1 MFDVDREILDKIS
14 VWVQLPTLQLEFWNL
29 PSLKY
34 LGDSLGVFLKVDL
47 SFIKTHR
54 KYVARNLVSMNI

>member
-1 MFDVDREILDKIS
+1 MFDADREILDKIP
-14 VWVQLPTLQLEFWNL
+14 VWVWLPGLPLEFWNL
-29 PSLKY
+29 TSLKD

-54 KYVARNLVSMNI
+54 KYVARVLVSMNI